1 MIAAPKVP
9 DQCNCC
15 INFDKEEMICKHYDT
30 LPGEYGREDVEEC
43 PSFYAEDKSEEL
55 ALLVKYI
62 DEDPDM
68 LVEKRLEEVVS
79 KIVSGYEEKFKIM
92 IVGVARRKIK
102 SMVRMV
108 DIIDTLLEKLSIA
121 VKEDSLTTN
130 QTLRLLS
137 DLNSSI
143 NNDLTFIMKLVN
155 PDTQLRDLQMWVDAR
170 SVINVNGTS
179 KETEVKTD
187 EILKMTGASRDK
199 VREAFDAL
207 LNRIPTDE
215 DETMDVY
222 VPSEEEEEELEN
234 L

>member
-1 MIAAPKVP
+1 MTAAPKVP

-15 INFDKEEMICKHYDT
+15 LNFDKEEMICKHYDT
-30 LPGEYGREDVEEC
+30 LPGEYGREGVVDC
-43 PSFYAEDKSEEL
+43 PSFYDEDKSEEL

-79 KIVSGYEEKFKIM
+79 KIVTGYEEKFKVM

-121 VKEDSLTTN
+121 VKEDGLNTN

-179 KETEVKTD
+179 KETEVKTE

-207 LNRIPTDE
+207 LNRIPSEE
-215 DETMDVY
+215 DETMEVY
-222 VPSEEEEEELEN
+222 SPSEEEIEELEN